1 MGEECLVDCR
11 KEGGDG
17 GEAAVARAETVLG
30 IGVEGGK
37 VQVEVGGEDVHQEVV
52 SEAGDGNGASVLR
65 ERAVLVGLWD
75 GGEERIPEGGWVGG
89 G

>member
-1 MGEECLVDCR
+1 MRLVDCR

-17 GEAAVARAETVLG
+17 RETAAARAETVLG

-37 VQVEVGGEDVHQEVV
+37 VRAEVGGEGFYQEVV
-52 SEAGDGNGASVLR
+52 PEAGDGNGVSVLR